1 MTTESES
8 INSGQTEN
16 PPEPDKNTT
25 TIPISEQGQIPP
37 TGKRLALRN
46 VKKQLTDE
54 ELAQSGTQKMLL
66 EMLEDAENESENLKN
81 YVSSFYEA
89 DKKAAILGE
98 KLNTEKSIEVF
109 FGVGVGLG
117 GAIFGLAPF
126 FWAKDTTYGLIC
138 LGIGLCLTI
147 GTCIGR
153 AVRK

>member
-1 MTTESES
+1 MTTETES
-8 INSGQTEN
+8 KNTGQTEN
-16 PPEPDKNTT
+16 PPEPDNKTALN
-25 TIPISEQGQIPP
+25 PVSEQGQVPT

-66 EMLEDAENESENLKN
+66 EMLEDAENETESLKS

-98 KLNTEKSIEVF
+98 KLVTERSIEIF

-126 FWAKDTTYGLIC
+126 FWAKDVTYGLIC

-153 AVRK
+153 AVKK

>member
-1 MTTESES
+1 MTTESETK
-8 INSGQTEN
+8 NSGQIEN
-16 PPEPDKNTT
+16 PPEPDKKATS
-25 TIPISEQGQIPP
+25 ISTVEHGQISP

-66 EMLEDAENESENLKN
+66 EMLEDAENESENLKS

-98 KLNTEKSIEVF
+98 KLIIEKSIEIF

-117 GAIFGLAPF
+117 GAIFGLTPF
-126 FWAKDTTYGLIC
+126 FWAKDVTYGLIC